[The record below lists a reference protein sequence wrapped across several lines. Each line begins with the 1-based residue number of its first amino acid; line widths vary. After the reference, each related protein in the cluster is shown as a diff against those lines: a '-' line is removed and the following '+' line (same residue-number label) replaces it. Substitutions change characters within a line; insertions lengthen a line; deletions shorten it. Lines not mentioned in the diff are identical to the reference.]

1 MIASTSIKFG
11 VNFLSRI
18 KMFLLIFILI
28 FLSRTFISTPSKIG
42 WRTNIYDFGFYNSDP
57 KGIL

>member
-1 MIASTSIKFG
+1 
-11 VNFLSRI
+11 
-18 KMFLLIFILI
+18 MFLLIFILI
-28 FLSRTFISTPSKIG
+28 FLSMTFISTPSKIG